1 VQATP
6 NAVDR
11 RPFQVLDLGWIEVPR
26 VDQQHPPLGLG
37 AQSQPGGDQLRP
49 VADQDAQRDA
59 AQVPGGGG
67 LEGLHVAVRVEPD
80 DRGVDARTLEPG
92 HRAERGGA
100 VAGQHDRPRPAGCGL
115 RDGVGDR
122 LVQARHPGPGVAF
135 RKLDRHRPIR
145 GDRHVEVVEALVEV
159 VRNQDRRHV
168 PDANTAARCLEPE
181 LPPRRADPGR
191 AWSESSEV
199 TTNAELHRERP
210 IAVSVRVYGNRLPA
224 EGAGLM
230 AGTGKVVRQ
239 SQVLELTSIRLRT
252 VARACLRIRR
262 LNARRTPQAAASGRG
277 LTGFRV
283 EGTIDG
289 HPVSASWRNGR
300 LGCDPALH
308 DRALFLID
316 MGERLTYRDPPR
328 QFAATL
334 DGPPIA
340 IALTLLRACDRITSF
355 ETDLPAPT
363 RARR

>member
-11 RPFQVLDLGWIEVPR
+11 RPLQVLDLGWIEVPR

-100 VAGQHDRPRPAGCGL
+100 VAGQHDRPRPAG
-115 RDGVGDR
+115 
-122 LVQARHPGPGVAF
+122 
-135 RKLDRHRPIR
+135 
-145 GDRHVEVVEALVEV
+145 
-159 VRNQDRRHV
+159 
-168 PDANTAARCLEPE
+168 CLEPE